1 MIRERLIRPLWRL
14 CLVVL
19 VAGAGVELALRAFGF
34 GAPLLYERTVF
45 GYRVKPNQD
54 LKRFGNHLYYNELGM
69 RSGPIKR
76 VPDSGHWR
84 VLCLGDSITFGGV
97 QTDQTRTYPELL
109 KSKLGPERHEVLNV
123 SAGGWAPENEWG
135 WLRQN
140 GLFGS
145 KLLLLEIGTNDLMQP
160 MSSGDVVDEHP
171 SFPGHNPPLATG
183 ELIYRYL
190 LPRLGLLETVDP
202 GAQVGA
208 GTPVQVLAN
217 LNTVRDI
224 VNFARANGAEVAL
237 LRIEEPAFMKDAAA
251 FASAS
256 RQLDELA
263 AAMHV
268 QVIKPDAALKKAGYA
283 NVFRGDMIHPNA
295 AGNEV
300 IADVVGDALK
310 AALQGR

>member
-1 MIRERLIRPLWRL
+1 MRPWWWRL

-19 VAGAGVELALRAFGF
+19 FAGAGVELALRAFGF
-34 GAPLLYERTVF
+34 GAPLLYERTAF
-45 GYRVKPNQD
+45 GYGVKPNQD
-54 LKRFGNHLYYNELGM
+54 LKRFGNHVYYNEFGM

-76 VPDSGHWR
+76 TPDSAQLR

-109 KSKLGPERHEVLNV
+109 KSKLGLDRYEVLNV
-123 SAGGWAPENEWG
+123 SAGGWAPGNEWG
-135 WLRQN
+135 WLSQN

-160 MSSGDVVDEHP
+160 MSTGEVVDAHP
-171 SFPGHNPPLATG
+171 SFPSHNPALATE
-183 ELIYRYL
+183 ELVYRYL

-208 GTPVQVLAN
+208 GTPMQVQAN
-217 LNTVRDI
+217 LDTVRGI
-224 VNFARANGAEVAL
+224 VNFARANGAEVAI

-256 RQLDELA
+256 RQLDDLA

-295 AGNEV
+295 LGNEV
-300 IADVVGDALK
+300 IATVVGDALK
-310 AALQGR
+310 AVLPGN